1 MSPIIKWTLW
11 QRRWSIMGWSLGVAG
26 LIFLNLIFYPTFKD
40 QAAELQKSFDNL
52 PAAAVQLFGGSTDF
66 FSPVGFLNSQIF
78 FLLLPM
84 LIGILAISIG
94 SSLIAREEQDGTI
107 ESLLARPVSRTRLL
121 GAKAMAGTLMLAGVS
136 VWAFA
141 VTAGI
146 GWLVD
151 LGIPIKNIALASLN
165 CFLLVLSFGAVA
177 FLLTAFGKA
186 RIASVGVAATLA
198 LGGYLVSSL
207 AGTISWLDVPSKV
220 FAFHYYQS
228 EAILRGTYDWSHAWF
243 FAALVAICALLS
255 WLSFRRRDIG

>member
-11 QRRWSIMGWSLGVAG
+11 QRRWSILGWSLGVTG

-40 QAAELQKSFDNL
+40 QAAELQKSFENL

-94 SSLIAREEQDGTI
+94 SSLIAREEQEGTI
-107 ESLLARPVSRTRLL
+107 ESLLARPISRVRLL
-121 GAKAMAGTLMLAGVS
+121 AAKAMTGTLILAGVS
-136 VWAFA
+136 VWAF
-141 VTAGI
+141 VTTASI

-151 LGIPIKNIALASLN
+151 LGMPVKNIALASLN

-186 RIASVGVAATLA
+186 RIASVGVAAALA

-207 AGTISWLDVPSKV
+207 AGTVSWLNGPSKA

-228 EAILRGTYDWSHAWF
+228 EAILRGTYDWNHVWF
-243 FAALVAICALLS
+243 FVALVAVCGLLS